1 MAWQVYTIVFFL
13 TFLLPGVWARFMAYQ
28 QELMGRWGFTITGPN
43 GTMFVDPRPFVAFGV
58 VMGAAVVAILTI
70 ALVRRREDYL
80 HA

>member
-1 MAWQVYTIVFFL
+1 
-13 TFLLPGVWARFMAYQ
+13 
-28 QELMGRWGFTITGPN
+28 
-43 GTMFVDPRPFVAFGV
+43 MFVDPRPFVAFGV